1 MVNKN
6 SNQITSRVCKF
17 PRCGFEQFGSSSKDQ
32 ALLIQRM
39 QEHEKEVHNLDP
51 SKSAEE
57 KLWDKIME
65 KHPIFGKDEV
75 I

>member
-1 MVNKN
+1 MFDND
-6 SNQITSRVCKF
+6 STRITSRICKF
-17 PRCGFEQFGSSSKDQ
+17 PKCGFKQFENEKDNG
-32 ALLIQRM
+32 LLIQRM
-39 QEHEKEVHNLDP
+39 QEHEKEVHNLEP